1 MLAEPEK
8 VSGVVLGGMALSG
21 EMDRFF
27 TALYVSSACAVQPDP
42 TSFRVGATSGRGV
55 SVVPGEAHRGG
66 ATLQRSEEDEFL
78 TFIRVRMERWRRA
91 AYLLCHDW
99 HTADDLVGIVV
110 AKLYEHWRRVSAAD
124 NPDAYA
130 QRVLTRA
137 WIDERR
143 RPWRREH
150 PADALPDRGWTQS
163 DRVGDRADLIGL
175 LAQLGRKQRAVVVL
189 RFYFDRSV
197 EETAELLG
205 ISVGTVKSQSA
216 RALEALRALTQETG
230 TPQ

>member
-1 MLAEPEK
+1 
-8 VSGVVLGGMALSG
+8 
-21 EMDRFF
+21 
-27 TALYVSSACAVQPDP
+27 
-42 TSFRVGATSGRGV
+42 
-55 SVVPGEAHRGG
+55 
-66 ATLQRSEEDEFL
+66 LQRSEEDEFL

-99 HTADDLVGIVV
+99 HTADDLVGTVV

-143 RPWRREH
+143 RPWRRER

-175 LAQLGRKQRAVVVL
+175 LSQLGRKQRAVVVL

-205 ISVGTVKSQSA
+205 ISAGTVKSQSA

-230 TPQ
+230 SPQ